1 MFRFEVFVNI
11 ILKLKEKNKKRDENK

>member
-1 MFRFEVFVNI
+1 MFRFEVYVNI